1 MIWGKPDVNKKGE
14 EYFKVEHKQLEFDKN
29 NVEPDLMSFAQYL
42 EDKFKPLTQ
51 EEYDSLEQKEKSLE
65 EMNQERNSEKIKELC
80 DIVEANHAGAKF
92 KRMFEDMRKKL
103 HVDEKIQVDLNL
115 KLDNT
120 KLDEKILN
128 EPVSPK
134 FTELEKDMDR
144 KEKFKVVFRN
154 SYHNLIISFF
164 NMLINLKKIKQD
176 FAIVFRFFG
185 QDESDIEQLVYEY
198 NCFCDC
204 LHPRY
209 CGDYG
214 YNKVKFD
221 VEKDKKDF
229 RIDTKSQ
236 EFISVSYRGEKEE
249 EEKLVLNTMK
259 HPPNEEPESEGPK
272 NIDEFYKN
280 ENENKTQDKK
290 DAEIISGYKDTF
302 LNFMGKLTQNC
313 TFCILDDYNYY
324 KKNDYKHGKLFLID
338 PYDVDTLQIFF
349 DSDLHKYPEKLDV
362 IDIVTKKKIPLENC
376 LNKFVVNVEPYR
388 AIIDVNYFNHK
399 IEDCV
404 NNRKNEL
411 LKMQGKQVVESTQEE
426 INIEEE
432 IKKIPLENCLNKYVV
447 NVEPYRAIID
457 INYFNHKIEECVN
470 IRKEEINIMQ
480 GKQSVQPVEDEN
492 LNLNIQQELKKMPGD
507 LYLKMTVLPLL
518 HNALNMCEIVR
529 PSDPI
534 AFISNFMLIN
544 KGTSKTME
552 DLIKEI
558 PKYHE
563 TEDIEQELL
572 LGEGEYSRE
581 EKNDMAGEQFNEEK
595 KENGE
600 NNMN

>member
-1 MIWGKPDVNKKGE
+1 M
-14 EYFKVEHKQLEFDKN
+14 
-29 NVEPDLMSFAQYL
+29 
-42 EDKFKPLTQ
+42 
-51 EEYDSLEQKEKSLE
+51 EQKEKPLE
-65 EMNQERNSEKIKELC
+65 EMNKERYSQKIRELC
-80 DIVEANHAGAKF
+80 DIVEANHAGTKF

-103 HVDEKIQVDLNL
+103 RVDEKIQVDLNL
-115 KLDNT
+115 KLDNS
-120 KLDEKILN
+120 KLDEKTLN
-128 EPVSPK
+128 EPISPK
-134 FTELEKDMDR
+134 FNELSEDADR
-144 KEKFKVVFRN
+144 KEKFRTVFRN

-185 QDESDIEQLVYEY
+185 HDDSDIEELVYEY

-214 YNKVKFD
+214 YNKIKFD

-229 RIDTKSQ
+229 RIDTKTQ
-236 EFISVSYRGEKEE
+236 EFMSVSYRGEQEE
-249 EEKLVLNTMK
+249 DEKLVLNSMK
-259 HPPNEEPESEGPK
+259 HPSNEELENGNINLEEYYSTNAPSE
-272 NIDEFYKN
+272 
-280 ENENKTQDKK
+280 ENKLNP
-290 DAEIISGYKDTF
+290 EINTGYKEAY
-302 LNFMGKLTQNC
+302 LSFMGKLTQNC
-313 TFCILDDYNYY
+313 TFCILDDYYFY
-324 KKNDYKHGKLFLID
+324 KKHDNKHGKLLLID
-338 PYDVDTLQIFF
+338 PYDIDTLQIFF
-349 DSDLHKYPEKLDV
+349 DTDLHKNPEKIDV
-362 IDIVTKKKIPLENC
+362 IDVVTK
-376 LNKFVVNVEPYR
+376 
-388 AIIDVNYFNHK
+388 
-399 IEDCV
+399 
-404 NNRKNEL
+404 
-411 LKMQGKQVVESTQEE
+411 
-426 INIEEE
+426 
-432 IKKIPLENCLNKYVV
+432 KKIPLENCLNKYVV

>member
-1 MIWGKPDVNKKGE
+1 MNKKGE

-29 NVEPDLMSFAQYL
+29 NIEEGLISFAQYL
-42 EDKFKPLTQ
+42 NEKYHPLSQ

-65 EMNQERNSEKIKELC
+65 EMNTERKSQKIRELC
-80 DIVEANHAGAKF
+80 DIVEANHAGSKF

-103 HVDEKIQVDLNL
+103 RVDEKIQVDLNL

-120 KLDEKILN
+120 KLDEKTLN
-128 EPVSPK
+128 EPVTQK
-134 FTELEKDMDR
+134 FNELNEDADR
-144 KEKFKVVFRN
+144 KEKFRTVFRN

-185 QDESDIEQLVYEY
+185 HDESDIEELVYEY

-214 YNKVKFD
+214 YNKIKFD

-229 RIDTKSQ
+229 RINTKTQ
-236 EFISVSYRGEKEE
+236 EFMGVSYRGETDED
-249 EEKLVLNTMK
+249 EKFVINSMK
-259 HPPNEEPESEGPK
+259 HPSNEDLLNNDK
-272 NIDEFYKN
+272 INLNEFYNTENNNQN
-280 ENENKTQDKK
+280 ENADNNNNLKP
-290 DAEIISGYKDTF
+290 EINTGYKDAY
-302 LNFMGKLTQNC
+302 LSFMGKLTQNC

-324 KKNDYKHGKLFLID
+324 LKHENKHGKLLLVD
-338 PYDVDTLQIFF
+338 PYDIDTLQIFF
-349 DSDLHKYPEKLDV
+349 DVDLHKNPDK
-362 IDIVTKKKIPLENC
+362 IDIINVVTKKNIPLNEC
-376 LNKFVVNVEPYR
+376 LNKF
-388 AIIDVNYFNHK
+388 
-399 IEDCV
+399 
-404 NNRKNEL
+404 
-411 LKMQGKQVVESTQEE
+411 
-426 INIEEE
+426 
-432 IKKIPLENCLNKYVV
+432 VV

-470 IRKEEINIMQ
+470 NRKEEIIRMQ
-480 GKQSVQPVEDEN
+480 GKQTIQPIEDEN
-492 LNLNIQQELKKMPGD
+492 FNIYMQEELKKMPGD

-544 KGTSKTME
+544 KGTNKTME
-552 DLIKEI
+552 DLVKEI
-558 PKYHE
+558 PKYTE
-563 TEDIEQELL
+563 TEDIDQELL
-572 LGEGEYSRE
+572 LATGDYSRE
-581 EKNDMAGEQFNEEK
+581 EKNEAIGEEQQPPIIEENK
-595 KENGE
+595 DNGE
-600 NNMN
+600 IKN

>member
-1 MIWGKPDVNKKGE
+1 MNKE
-14 EYFKVEHKQLEFDKN
+14 RY
-29 NVEPDLMSFAQYL
+29 S
-42 EDKFKPLTQ
+42 
-51 EEYDSLEQKEKSLE
+51 QKI
-65 EMNQERNSEKIKELC
+65 RELC
-80 DIVEANHAGAKF
+80 DIVEANHAGTKF

-103 HVDEKIQVDLNL
+103 RVDEKIQVDLNL
-115 KLDNT
+115 KLDNS
-120 KLDEKILN
+120 KLDEKTLN
-128 EPVSPK
+128 EPISPK
-134 FTELEKDMDR
+134 FNELSEDADR
-144 KEKFKVVFRN
+144 KEKFRTVFRN

-185 QDESDIEQLVYEY
+185 HDDSDIEELVYEY

-214 YNKVKFD
+214 YNKIKFD

-229 RIDTKSQ
+229 RIDTKTQ
-236 EFISVSYRGEKEE
+236 EFMSVSYRGEQEE
-249 EEKLVLNTMK
+249 DEKLVLNSMK
-259 HPPNEEPESEGPK
+259 HPSNEELENGNINLEEYYSTNAPSE
-272 NIDEFYKN
+272 
-280 ENENKTQDKK
+280 ENKLNP
-290 DAEIISGYKDTF
+290 EINTGYKEAY
-302 LNFMGKLTQNC
+302 LSFMGKLTQNC
-313 TFCILDDYNYY
+313 TFCILDDYYFY
-324 KKNDYKHGKLFLID
+324 KKHDDKHGKLLLID
-338 PYDVDTLQIFF
+338 PYDIDTLQIFF
-349 DSDLHKYPEKLDV
+349 DTDLHKNPEKIDV
-362 IDIVTKKKIPLENC
+362 IDVVTK
-376 LNKFVVNVEPYR
+376 
-388 AIIDVNYFNHK
+388 
-399 IEDCV
+399 
-404 NNRKNEL
+404 
-411 LKMQGKQVVESTQEE
+411 
-426 INIEEE
+426 
-432 IKKIPLENCLNKYVV
+432 KKIPLENCLNKYVV

-480 GKQSVQPVEDEN
+480 GKQSVHPVEDEN

-563 TEDIEQELL
+563 TEDIDQELL

>member
-1 MIWGKPDVNKKGE
+1 VNKKGE

-29 NVEPDLMSFAQYL
+29 NIEEGLISFAQYL
-42 EDKFKPLTQ
+42 NEKYHPLSQ

-65 EMNQERNSEKIKELC
+65 EMNTERKSQKIRELC
-80 DIVEANHAGAKF
+80 DIVEANHAGSKF

-103 HVDEKIQVDLNL
+103 RVDEKIQVDLNL

-120 KLDEKILN
+120 KLDEKTLN
-128 EPVSPK
+128 EPITQK
-134 FTELEKDMDR
+134 FNELNEDADR
-144 KEKFKVVFRN
+144 KEKFRTVFRN

-185 QDESDIEQLVYEY
+185 HDESDIEELVYEY

-214 YNKVKFD
+214 YNKIKFD

-229 RIDTKSQ
+229 RINTKTQ
-236 EFISVSYRGEKEE
+236 EFMGVSYRGERDED
-249 EEKLVLNTMK
+249 EKFVINSMK
-259 HPPNEEPESEGPK
+259 HPSNEDLLNNDK
-272 NIDEFYKN
+272 INLNEFYNTENNNQN
-280 ENENKTQDKK
+280 ENADNNNNLNP
-290 DAEIISGYKDTF
+290 EINTGYKDAY
-302 LNFMGKLTQNC
+302 LSFMGKLTQNC

-324 KKNDYKHGKLFLID
+324 LKHENKHGKLLLVD
-338 PYDVDTLQIFF
+338 PYDIDTLQIFF
-349 DSDLHKYPEKLDV
+349 DVDLHKNPDK
-362 IDIVTKKKIPLENC
+362 IDIINVVTKKNIPLNEC
-376 LNKFVVNVEPYR
+376 LNKF
-388 AIIDVNYFNHK
+388 
-399 IEDCV
+399 
-404 NNRKNEL
+404 
-411 LKMQGKQVVESTQEE
+411 
-426 INIEEE
+426 
-432 IKKIPLENCLNKYVV
+432 VV

-470 IRKEEINIMQ
+470 NRKEEIIRMQ
-480 GKQSVQPVEDEN
+480 GKQTIQPIEDEN
-492 LNLNIQQELKKMPGD
+492 FNIYMQEELKKMPGD

-544 KGTSKTME
+544 KGTNKTME
-552 DLIKEI
+552 DLVKEI
-558 PKYHE
+558 PKYTE
-563 TEDIEQELL
+563 TEDIDQELL
-572 LGEGEYSRE
+572 LAAGDYSRE
-581 EKNDMAGEQFNEEK
+581 EKNEAIGEEQQPPIIEENK
-595 KENGE
+595 DNGE
-600 NNMN
+600 IKN

>member
-1 MIWGKPDVNKKGE
+1 M
-14 EYFKVEHKQLEFDKN
+14 
-29 NVEPDLMSFAQYL
+29 
-42 EDKFKPLTQ
+42 
-51 EEYDSLEQKEKSLE
+51 EQKEKPLE
-65 EMNQERNSEKIKELC
+65 EMNKERYSQKIRELC
-80 DIVEANHAGAKF
+80 DIVEANHAGTKF

-103 HVDEKIQVDLNL
+103 RVDEKIQVDLNL
-115 KLDNT
+115 KLDNS
-120 KLDEKILN
+120 KLDEKTLN
-128 EPVSPK
+128 EPISPK
-134 FTELEKDMDR
+134 FNELSEDADR
-144 KEKFKVVFRN
+144 KEKFRTVFRN

-185 QDESDIEQLVYEY
+185 HDDSDIEELVYEY

-214 YNKVKFD
+214 YNKIKFD

-229 RIDTKSQ
+229 RIDTKTQ
-236 EFISVSYRGEKEE
+236 EFMSVSYRGEQEE
-249 EEKLVLNTMK
+249 DEKLVLNSMK
-259 HPPNEEPESEGPK
+259 HPSNEELENGNINLEEYYSTNAPSE
-272 NIDEFYKN
+272 
-280 ENENKTQDKK
+280 ENKLNP
-290 DAEIISGYKDTF
+290 EINTGYKEAY
-302 LNFMGKLTQNC
+302 LSFMGKLTQNC
-313 TFCILDDYNYY
+313 TFCILDDYYFY
-324 KKNDYKHGKLFLID
+324 KKHDNKHGKLLLID
-338 PYDVDTLQIFF
+338 PYDIDTLQIFF
-349 DSDLHKYPEKLDV
+349 DTDLHKNPEKIDV
-362 IDIVTKKKIPLENC
+362 IDVVTKKKIPLE
-376 LNKFVVNVEPYR
+376 K
-388 AIIDVNYFNHK
+388 
-399 IEDCV
+399 
-404 NNRKNEL
+404 
-411 LKMQGKQVVESTQEE
+411 
-426 INIEEE
+426 
-432 IKKIPLENCLNKYVV
+432 CLNKYVV

-563 TEDIEQELL
+563 TEDIDQELL

>member
-1 MIWGKPDVNKKGE
+1 MNKKGE

-29 NVEPDLMSFAQYL
+29 NIEEGLISFAQYL
-42 EDKFKPLTQ
+42 NEKYHPLSQ

-65 EMNQERNSEKIKELC
+65 EMNTERKSQKIRELC
-80 DIVEANHAGAKF
+80 DIVEANHAGSKF

-103 HVDEKIQVDLNL
+103 RVDEKIQVDLNL

-120 KLDEKILN
+120 KLDEKTLN

-134 FTELEKDMDR
+134 FNELSEDADR
-144 KEKFKVVFRN
+144 KEKFRNVFTN

-185 QDESDIEQLVYEY
+185 HDDSDIEELVYEY

-214 YNKVKFD
+214 YNKIKFD

-229 RIDTKSQ
+229 RINTKTQ
-236 EFISVSYRGEKEE
+236 EFMGVSYRGETDED
-249 EEKLVLNTMK
+249 EKFVINSMK
-259 HPPNEEPESEGPK
+259 HPSNEDLLNNDK
-272 NIDEFYKN
+272 INLNEFYNTENNNQN
-280 ENENKTQDKK
+280 ENADNNNNLKP
-290 DAEIISGYKDTF
+290 EINTGYKDAY
-302 LNFMGKLTQNC
+302 LSFMGKLTQNC

-324 KKNDYKHGKLFLID
+324 LKHENKHGKLLLVD
-338 PYDVDTLQIFF
+338 PYDIDTLQIFF
-349 DSDLHKYPEKLDV
+349 DVDLHKNPDK
-362 IDIVTKKKIPLENC
+362 IDIINVVTKKNIPLNEC
-376 LNKFVVNVEPYR
+376 LNKF
-388 AIIDVNYFNHK
+388 
-399 IEDCV
+399 
-404 NNRKNEL
+404 
-411 LKMQGKQVVESTQEE
+411 
-426 INIEEE
+426 
-432 IKKIPLENCLNKYVV
+432 VV

-470 IRKEEINIMQ
+470 NRKEEIIRMQ
-480 GKQSVQPVEDEN
+480 GKQTIQPIEDEN
-492 LNLNIQQELKKMPGD
+492 FNIYMQEELKKMPGD

-544 KGTSKTME
+544 KGTNKTME
-552 DLIKEI
+552 DLVKEI
-558 PKYHE
+558 PKYTE
-563 TEDIEQELL
+563 TEDIDQELL
-572 LGEGEYSRE
+572 LAAGDYSRE
-581 EKNDMAGEQFNEEK
+581 EKNEAIGEEQQPPIIEENK
-595 KENGE
+595 DNGE
-600 NNMN
+600 IKN

>member
-1 MIWGKPDVNKKGE
+1 MNKKGE

-29 NVEPDLMSFAQYL
+29 NIEEGLISFAQYL
-42 EDKFKPLTQ
+42 NEKYHPLSQ

-65 EMNQERNSEKIKELC
+65 EMNTERKSQKIRELC
-80 DIVEANHAGAKF
+80 DIVEANHAGSKF

-103 HVDEKIQVDLNL
+103 RVDEKIQVDLNL

-120 KLDEKILN
+120 KLDEKTLN
-128 EPVSPK
+128 EPVTQK
-134 FTELEKDMDR
+134 FNELNEDADR
-144 KEKFKVVFRN
+144 KEKFRTVFRN

-185 QDESDIEQLVYEY
+185 HDESDIEELVYEY

-214 YNKVKFD
+214 YNKIKFD

-229 RIDTKSQ
+229 RINTKTQ
-236 EFISVSYRGEKEE
+236 EFMGVSYRGETDED
-249 EEKLVLNTMK
+249 EKFVINSMK
-259 HPPNEEPESEGPK
+259 HPSNEDLLNNDK
-272 NIDEFYKN
+272 INLNEFYN
-280 ENENKTQDKK
+280 TENNNQNDNADNNNNLKP
-290 DAEIISGYKDTF
+290 EINTGYKDAY
-302 LNFMGKLTQNC
+302 LSFMGKLTQNC

-324 KKNDYKHGKLFLID
+324 LKHENKHGKLLLVD
-338 PYDVDTLQIFF
+338 PYDIDTLQIFF
-349 DSDLHKYPEKLDV
+349 DVDLHKNPDK
-362 IDIVTKKKIPLENC
+362 IDIINVVTKKNIPLNEC
-376 LNKFVVNVEPYR
+376 LNKF
-388 AIIDVNYFNHK
+388 
-399 IEDCV
+399 
-404 NNRKNEL
+404 
-411 LKMQGKQVVESTQEE
+411 
-426 INIEEE
+426 
-432 IKKIPLENCLNKYVV
+432 VV

-470 IRKEEINIMQ
+470 NRKEEIIRMQ
-480 GKQSVQPVEDEN
+480 GKQTIQPIEDEN
-492 LNLNIQQELKKMPGD
+492 FNIYMQEELKKMPGD

-544 KGTSKTME
+544 KGTNKTME
-552 DLIKEI
+552 DLVKEI
-558 PKYHE
+558 PKYTE
-563 TEDIEQELL
+563 TEDIDQELL
-572 LGEGEYSRE
+572 LAAGDYSRE
-581 EKNDMAGEQFNEEK
+581 EKNEG
-595 KENGE
+595 NGE
-600 NNMN
+600 EQQTTIIEENKDNGEIKN

>member
-1 MIWGKPDVNKKGE
+1 MNKE
-14 EYFKVEHKQLEFDKN
+14 RY
-29 NVEPDLMSFAQYL
+29 S
-42 EDKFKPLTQ
+42 
-51 EEYDSLEQKEKSLE
+51 QKI
-65 EMNQERNSEKIKELC
+65 RELC
-80 DIVEANHAGAKF
+80 DIVEANHAGTKF

-103 HVDEKIQVDLNL
+103 RVDEKIQVDLNL
-115 KLDNT
+115 KLDNS
-120 KLDEKILN
+120 KLDEKTLN
-128 EPVSPK
+128 EPISPK
-134 FTELEKDMDR
+134 FNELSEDADR
-144 KEKFKVVFRN
+144 KEKFRTVFRN

-185 QDESDIEQLVYEY
+185 HDDSDIEELVYEY

-214 YNKVKFD
+214 YNKIKFD

-229 RIDTKSQ
+229 RIDTKTQ
-236 EFISVSYRGEKEE
+236 EFMSVSYRGEQEE
-249 EEKLVLNTMK
+249 DEKLVLNSMK
-259 HPPNEEPESEGPK
+259 HPSNEELENGNINLEEYYSTNAPSE
-272 NIDEFYKN
+272 
-280 ENENKTQDKK
+280 ENKLNP
-290 DAEIISGYKDTF
+290 EINTGYKEAY
-302 LNFMGKLTQNC
+302 LSFMGKLTQNC
-313 TFCILDDYNYY
+313 TFCILDDYYFY
-324 KKNDYKHGKLFLID
+324 KKHDDKHGKLLLID
-338 PYDVDTLQIFF
+338 PYDIDTLQIFF
-349 DSDLHKYPEKLDV
+349 DTDLHKNPEKIDV
-362 IDIVTKKKIPLENC
+362 IDVVTK
-376 LNKFVVNVEPYR
+376 
-388 AIIDVNYFNHK
+388 
-399 IEDCV
+399 
-404 NNRKNEL
+404 
-411 LKMQGKQVVESTQEE
+411 
-426 INIEEE
+426 
-432 IKKIPLENCLNKYVV
+432 KKIPLENCLNKYVV

-563 TEDIEQELL
+563 TEDIDQELL

-581 EKNDMAGEQFNEEK
+581 EKNDIAGEQFNEEK

>member
-1 MIWGKPDVNKKGE
+1 MNKKGE

-29 NVEPDLMSFAQYL
+29 NIEEGLISFAQYL
-42 EDKFKPLTQ
+42 NEKYHPLSQ

-65 EMNQERNSEKIKELC
+65 EMNMERKSQKIRELC
-80 DIVEANHAGAKF
+80 DIVEANHAGSKF

-103 HVDEKIQVDLNL
+103 RVDEKIQVDLNL

-120 KLDEKILN
+120 KLDEKTLN
-128 EPVSPK
+128 EPVTQK
-134 FTELEKDMDR
+134 FNELNEDADR
-144 KEKFKVVFRN
+144 KEKFRTVFRN

-185 QDESDIEQLVYEY
+185 HDESDIEELVYEY

-214 YNKVKFD
+214 YNKIKFD

-229 RIDTKSQ
+229 RINTKTQ
-236 EFISVSYRGEKEE
+236 EFMGVSYRGERDED
-249 EEKLVLNTMK
+249 EKFVINSMK
-259 HPPNEEPESEGPK
+259 HPSNEDLLNNDK
-272 NIDEFYKN
+272 INLNEFYNTENNNQN
-280 ENENKTQDKK
+280 ENADNNNNLKP
-290 DAEIISGYKDTF
+290 EINTGYKDAY
-302 LNFMGKLTQNC
+302 LSFMGKLTQNC

-324 KKNDYKHGKLFLID
+324 LKHENKHGKLLLVD
-338 PYDVDTLQIFF
+338 PYDIDTLQIFF
-349 DSDLHKYPEKLDV
+349 DVDLHKNPDK
-362 IDIVTKKKIPLENC
+362 IDIINVVTKKNIPLNEC
-376 LNKFVVNVEPYR
+376 LNKF
-388 AIIDVNYFNHK
+388 
-399 IEDCV
+399 
-404 NNRKNEL
+404 
-411 LKMQGKQVVESTQEE
+411 
-426 INIEEE
+426 
-432 IKKIPLENCLNKYVV
+432 VV

-470 IRKEEINIMQ
+470 NRKEEIIRMQ
-480 GKQSVQPVEDEN
+480 GKQTIQPIEDEN
-492 LNLNIQQELKKMPGD
+492 FNIYMQEELKKMPGD

-544 KGTSKTME
+544 KGTNKTME
-552 DLIKEI
+552 DLVKEI
-558 PKYHE
+558 PKYTE
-563 TEDIEQELL
+563 TEDIDQELL
-572 LGEGEYSRE
+572 LAAGDYSRE
-581 EKNDMAGEQFNEEK
+581 EKNEAIGEEQQPPIIEENK
-595 KENGE
+595 DNGE
-600 NNMN
+600 IKN

>member
-1 MIWGKPDVNKKGE
+1 M
-14 EYFKVEHKQLEFDKN
+14 
-29 NVEPDLMSFAQYL
+29 
-42 EDKFKPLTQ
+42 
-51 EEYDSLEQKEKSLE
+51 EQKEKPLE
-65 EMNQERNSEKIKELC
+65 EMNKERYSQKIRELC
-80 DIVEANHAGAKF
+80 DIVEANHAGTKF

-103 HVDEKIQVDLNL
+103 RVDEKIQVDLNL
-115 KLDNT
+115 KLDNS
-120 KLDEKILN
+120 KLDEKTLN
-128 EPVSPK
+128 EPISPK
-134 FTELEKDMDR
+134 FNELSEDADR
-144 KEKFKVVFRN
+144 KEKFRTVFRN

-185 QDESDIEQLVYEY
+185 HDDSDIEELVYEY

-214 YNKVKFD
+214 YNKIKFD

-229 RIDTKSQ
+229 RIDTKTQ
-236 EFISVSYRGEKEE
+236 EFMSVSYRGEQEE
-249 EEKLVLNTMK
+249 DEKLVLNSMK
-259 HPPNEEPESEGPK
+259 HPSNEELENGNINLEEYYSTNAPSE
-272 NIDEFYKN
+272 
-280 ENENKTQDKK
+280 ENKLNP
-290 DAEIISGYKDTF
+290 EINTGYKEAY
-302 LNFMGKLTQNC
+302 LSFMGKLTQNC
-313 TFCILDDYNYY
+313 TFCILDDYYFY
-324 KKNDYKHGKLFLID
+324 KKHDNKHGKLLLID
-338 PYDVDTLQIFF
+338 PYDIDTLQIFF
-349 DSDLHKYPEKLDV
+349 DTDLHKNPEKIDV
-362 IDIVTKKKIPLENC
+362 IDVVTK
-376 LNKFVVNVEPYR
+376 
-388 AIIDVNYFNHK
+388 
-399 IEDCV
+399 
-404 NNRKNEL
+404 
-411 LKMQGKQVVESTQEE
+411 
-426 INIEEE
+426 
-432 IKKIPLENCLNKYVV
+432 KKIPLENCLNKYVV

-480 GKQSVQPVEDEN
+480 GKQLVQPVEDEN

-563 TEDIEQELL
+563 TEDIDQELL

>member
-1 MIWGKPDVNKKGE
+1 MKAKKNVKVILPQGIIRKLILHFNIDKTIVMRDTQGYNNSDFMIREILSELIWGKPDVNKKGE

-29 NVEPDLMSFAQYL
+29 NVEEGLISFAQYL
-42 EDKFKPLTQ
+42 MDKFHPLTQ
-51 EEYDSLEQKEKSLE
+51 EEYDTLENKEKSLE
-65 EMNQERNSEKIKELC
+65 EINKERNSQRIRELC
-80 DIVEANHAGAKF
+80 DIIEANHAGTKF

-103 HVDEKIQVDLNL
+103 RVDEKIQVDLNL

-120 KLDEKILN
+120 KLDEKTLN
-128 EPVSPK
+128 EPISPK
-134 FTELEKDMDR
+134 FNEISEEADR
-144 KEKFKVVFRN
+144 KEKFRNIFRN

-185 QDESDIEQLVYEY
+185 HDDSDIEELVYEY

-214 YNKVKFD
+214 YNKIKFD

-229 RIDTKSQ
+229 KINTKTQ
-236 EFISVSYRGEKEE
+236 EFMSVSYRGESEE
-249 EEKLVLNTMK
+249 NEKFVLNSMK
-259 HPPNEEPESEGPK
+259 HPSNEELLQNNN
-272 NIDEFYKN
+272 NINLEEFYSN
-280 ENENKTQDKK
+280 NNQGAQDEENSKLNPEINK
-290 DAEIISGYKDTF
+290 GYKEAY

-313 TFCILDDYNYY
+313 TFCILDDYNFY
-324 KKNDYKHGKLFLID
+324 KKHENKHGKLLLID
-338 PYDVDTLQIFF
+338 PYDIDTLQIFF
-349 DSDLHKYPEKLDV
+349 DSDLHKNPEK
-362 IDIVTKKKIPLENC
+362 IDIIDVVTKKQIPLEKC
-376 LNKFVVNVEPYR
+376 LNKF
-388 AIIDVNYFNHK
+388 
-399 IEDCV
+399 
-404 NNRKNEL
+404 
-411 LKMQGKQVVESTQEE
+411 
-426 INIEEE
+426 
-432 IKKIPLENCLNKYVV
+432 VV

-470 IRKEEINIMQ
+470 NRKEEINIMQ
-480 GKQSVQPVEDEN
+480 GKQPPIQQQPIEEEN
-492 LNLNIQQELKKMPGD
+492 LNLEQELKKIPGD

-518 HNALNMCEIVR
+518 HNALNMCEMVR

-558 PKYHE
+558 PKYNE
-563 TEDIEQELL
+563 TEEIDQELL
-572 LGEGEYSRE
+572 LAEGEYSRM
-581 EKNDMAGEQFNEEK
+581 EKNEEGGEEQINEEK
-595 KENGE
+595 KDNVE
-600 NNMN
+600 NNIN

>member
-42 EDKFKPLTQ
+42 ENKFKPLTQ

-65 EMNQERNSEKIKELC
+65 EMNQERKSEKIKELC

-134 FTELEKDMDR
+134 FSELEKDMDR

-229 RIDTKSQ
+229 RINTTSQ

-259 HPPNEEPESEGPK
+259 HPSNEEPESEGQK

-280 ENENKTQDKK
+280 ENENKSEEKK

-324 KKNDYKHGKLFLID
+324 KNNDNKHGKLFLID

-362 IDIVTKKKIPLENC
+362 IDVITKKKIPLENC

-426 INIEEE
+426 MNIEEE
-432 IKKIPLENCLNKYVV
+432 IKKI
-447 NVEPYRAIID
+447 
-457 INYFNHKIEECVN
+457 
-470 IRKEEINIMQ
+470 
-480 GKQSVQPVEDEN
+480 
-492 LNLNIQQELKKMPGD
+492 PGD

-518 HNALNMCEIVR
+518 HNALNMVEKVR

-544 KGTSKTME
+544 KGTSKKME
-552 DLIKEI
+552 DIIKDL
-558 PKYHE
+558 PKYIE
-563 TEDIEQELL
+563 TEDVDQDLL
-572 LGEGEYSRE
+572 MAAGEYLKE
-581 EKNDMAGEQFNEEK
+581 EPNLEAGEEQANEEEK
-595 KENGE
+595 KNDIQ
-600 NNMN
+600 

>member
-1 MIWGKPDVNKKGE
+1 MNKE
-14 EYFKVEHKQLEFDKN
+14 RY
-29 NVEPDLMSFAQYL
+29 S
-42 EDKFKPLTQ
+42 
-51 EEYDSLEQKEKSLE
+51 QKI
-65 EMNQERNSEKIKELC
+65 QELC
-80 DIVEANHAGAKF
+80 DIVEANHAGTKF

-103 HVDEKIQVDLNL
+103 RVDEKIQVDLNL
-115 KLDNT
+115 KLDNS
-120 KLDEKILN
+120 KLDEKTLN
-128 EPVSPK
+128 EPISPK
-134 FTELEKDMDR
+134 FNELSEDADR
-144 KEKFKVVFRN
+144 KEKFRTVFRN

-185 QDESDIEQLVYEY
+185 HDDSDIEELVYEH

-214 YNKVKFD
+214 YNKIKFD

-229 RIDTKSQ
+229 RIDTKTQ
-236 EFISVSYRGEKEE
+236 EFMSVSYRGEQEE
-249 EEKLVLNTMK
+249 DEKLVLNSMK
-259 HPPNEEPESEGPK
+259 HPSNEELENGNINLEEYYSTNAPSE
-272 NIDEFYKN
+272 
-280 ENENKTQDKK
+280 ENKLNP
-290 DAEIISGYKDTF
+290 EINTGYKEAY
-302 LNFMGKLTQNC
+302 LSFMGKLTQNC
-313 TFCILDDYNYY
+313 TFCILDDYYFY
-324 KKNDYKHGKLFLID
+324 KKHDNKHGKLLLID
-338 PYDVDTLQIFF
+338 PYDIDTLQIFF
-349 DSDLHKYPEKLDV
+349 DTDLHKNPEKIDV
-362 IDIVTKKKIPLENC
+362 IDVVTK
-376 LNKFVVNVEPYR
+376 
-388 AIIDVNYFNHK
+388 
-399 IEDCV
+399 
-404 NNRKNEL
+404 
-411 LKMQGKQVVESTQEE
+411 
-426 INIEEE
+426 
-432 IKKIPLENCLNKYVV
+432 KKIPLENCLNKYVV

-563 TEDIEQELL
+563 TEDIDQELL

-600 NNMN
+600 NIVIERVVVRLMYKLN

>member
-1 MIWGKPDVNKKGE
+1 MNKKGE

-29 NVEPDLMSFAQYL
+29 NIEEGLISFAQYL
-42 EDKFKPLTQ
+42 NDKFHPLSQ

-65 EMNQERNSEKIKELC
+65 EMNTERKSMKIRELC
-80 DIVEANHAGAKF
+80 DIVEANHAGSKF

-103 HVDEKIQVDLNL
+103 RVDEKIQVDLNL

-120 KLDEKILN
+120 KLDEKALN
-128 EPVSPK
+128 EPISPK
-134 FTELEKDMDR
+134 FNELSEDADR
-144 KEKFKVVFRN
+144 KEKFRNVFRN

-185 QDESDIEQLVYEY
+185 HDESDIEELVYEY

-214 YNKVKFD
+214 YNKIKFD

-229 RIDTKSQ
+229 RIDTKTQ
-236 EFISVSYRGEKEE
+236 EFMSVSYRGDNEN
-249 EEKLVLNTMK
+249 EEKFVLNSMK
-259 HPPNEEPESEGPK
+259 HPSNEDLVNNERINLE
-272 NIDEFYKN
+272 EFYSNQKKESD
-280 ENENKTQDKK
+280 ENDNSNKINP
-290 DAEIISGYKDTF
+290 EINTGYKEAY
-302 LNFMGKLTQNC
+302 LSFMGKLTQNC

-324 KKNDYKHGKLFLID
+324 KKHENKHGKLLLVD
-338 PYDVDTLQIFF
+338 PYDIDTLQIFF
-349 DSDLHKYPEKLDV
+349 DVDLHKNPDKIDV
-362 IDIVTKKKIPLENC
+362 INVVTKKNIPLEEC
-376 LNKFVVNVEPYR
+376 LNKF
-388 AIIDVNYFNHK
+388 
-399 IEDCV
+399 
-404 NNRKNEL
+404 
-411 LKMQGKQVVESTQEE
+411 
-426 INIEEE
+426 
-432 IKKIPLENCLNKYVV
+432 VV

-470 IRKEEINIMQ
+470 NRKEEITKMQ
-480 GKQSVQPVEDEN
+480 GKQTGQQIEDEN
-492 LNLNIQQELKKMPGD
+492 FNLYMQEELKKMPGD

-552 DLIKEI
+552 DLIKEL
-558 PKYHE
+558 PKYTE
-563 TEDIEQELL
+563 GEDIDQDLL
-572 LGEGEYSRE
+572 LAAGEYSRE
-581 EKNDMAGEQFNEEK
+581 ERNEEAEAQPNEEN
-595 KENGE
+595 KENTE
-600 NNMN
+600 NPN

>member
-1 MIWGKPDVNKKGE
+1 MNKKGE

-29 NVEPDLMSFAQYL
+29 NIEEGLISFAQYL
-42 EDKFKPLTQ
+42 NEKYHPLSQ

-65 EMNQERNSEKIKELC
+65 EMNTERKSQKIRELC
-80 DIVEANHAGAKF
+80 DIVEANHAGSKF

-103 HVDEKIQVDLNL
+103 RVDEKIQVDLNL

-120 KLDEKILN
+120 KLDEKTLN
-128 EPVSPK
+128 EPVTQK
-134 FTELEKDMDR
+134 FNELNEDADR
-144 KEKFKVVFRN
+144 KEKFRTVFRN

-185 QDESDIEQLVYEY
+185 HDESDIEELVYEY

-214 YNKVKFD
+214 YNKIKFD

-229 RIDTKSQ
+229 RINTKTQ
-236 EFISVSYRGEKEE
+236 EFMGVSYRGETDED
-249 EEKLVLNTMK
+249 EKFVINSMK
-259 HPPNEEPESEGPK
+259 HPSNEDLLNNDK
-272 NIDEFYKN
+272 INLNEFYNTENNNQN
-280 ENENKTQDKK
+280 ENADNNNNLKP
-290 DAEIISGYKDTF
+290 EINTGYKDAY
-302 LNFMGKLTQNC
+302 LSFMGKLTQNC

-324 KKNDYKHGKLFLID
+324 LKHENKHGKLLLVD
-338 PYDVDTLQIFF
+338 PYDIDTLQIFF
-349 DSDLHKYPEKLDV
+349 DVDLHKNPDK
-362 IDIVTKKKIPLENC
+362 IDIINVVTKKNIPLNEC
-376 LNKFVVNVEPYR
+376 LNKF
-388 AIIDVNYFNHK
+388 
-399 IEDCV
+399 
-404 NNRKNEL
+404 
-411 LKMQGKQVVESTQEE
+411 
-426 INIEEE
+426 
-432 IKKIPLENCLNKYVV
+432 VV

-470 IRKEEINIMQ
+470 NRKEEIIRMQ
-480 GKQSVQPVEDEN
+480 GKQTIQPIEDEN
-492 LNLNIQQELKKMPGD
+492 FNIYMQEELKKMPGD

-544 KGTSKTME
+544 KSTNKTME
-552 DLIKEI
+552 DLVKEI
-558 PKYHE
+558 PKYTE
-563 TEDIEQELL
+563 TEEIDQELL
-572 LGEGEYSRE
+572 LAAGDYSRE
-581 EKNDMAGEQFNEEK
+581 EKNEAIGEEQQPPIIEENK
-595 KENGE
+595 DNGE
-600 NNMN
+600 IKN

>member
-1 MIWGKPDVNKKGE
+1 MNKKGE

-259 HPPNEEPESEGPK
+259 HPSNEEPESEGQK

-313 TFCILDDYNYY
+313 TFCI
-324 KKNDYKHGKLFLID
+324 FLR
-338 PYDVDTLQIFF
+338 L
-349 DSDLHKYPEKLDV
+349 
-362 IDIVTKKKIPLENC
+362 
-376 LNKFVVNVEPYR
+376 
-388 AIIDVNYFNHK
+388 IILK
-399 IEDCV
+399 S
-404 NNRKNEL
+404 RK
-411 LKMQGKQVVESTQEE
+411 
-426 INIEEE
+426 
-432 IKKIPLENCLNKYVV
+432 
-447 NVEPYRAIID
+447 R
-457 INYFNHKIEECVN
+457 
-470 IRKEEINIMQ
+470 
-480 GKQSVQPVEDEN
+480 
-492 LNLNIQQELKKMPGD
+492 
-507 LYLKMTVLPLL
+507 
-518 HNALNMCEIVR
+518 
-529 PSDPI
+529 
-534 AFISNFMLIN
+534 
-544 KGTSKTME
+544 
-552 DLIKEI
+552 
-558 PKYHE
+558 
-563 TEDIEQELL
+563 
-572 LGEGEYSRE
+572 
-581 EKNDMAGEQFNEEK
+581 
-595 KENGE
+595 NG
-600 NNMN
+600 